1 MDKVTINEYD
11 ITNPNIKS
19 NKKIAFLSDV
29 HSDSNKFEQI
39 LEILYNSKIDILLI
53 GGDLVD
59 SLADHRKNI
68 AITDL
73 LIEFSK
79 YAFIFISEGNHDIVC
94 SGKKSELKFWSNIS
108 KINNIYLSEFPK
120 KGSTVSQ
127 WSIDNNIDIC
137 IINIPLSYY
146 IKKEEYN
153 DFNNQIRIMD
163 KTCLD
168 INKYNI
174 LLCHSPNNLV
184 KGDKINEY
192 IKEKNVNLILSGHM
206 HGGLIPN
213 CIRKNTYG
221 SGLIG
226 PYESLFPSYAY
237 GVIKDDNISILTTG
251 GVVKIVD
258 RNSGHLKSIL
268 DIIYP
273 PEIEILNLNNNKEN
287 GITKVKRKHR

>member
-11 ITNPNIKS
+11 ISSPNIS
-19 NKKIAFLSDV
+19 NNERFAFISDV
-29 HSDSNKFEQI
+29 HSDYIKFEQI
-39 LEILYNSKIDILLI
+39 LEILYNLKIDILLI
-53 GGDLVD
+53 GGDLID
-59 SLADHRKNI
+59 SLSDYRNNSIIK
-68 AITDL
+68 DL
-73 LIEFSK
+73 LMDFSK
-79 YAFIFISEGNHDIVC
+79 NAFIFISIGNHDIVS
-94 SGKKSELKFWSNIS
+94 SGKKDELDFWTDIS
-108 KINNIYLSEFPK
+108 KINNIFLSDFPK
-120 KGSTVSQ
+120 KGSTLSE
-127 WSIDNNIDIC
+127 WPFENDIEIC
-137 IINIPLSYY
+137 ILNLPLSHYL
-146 IKKEEYN
+146 KKEENTY
-153 DFNNQIRIMD
+153 FNKHITIMD
-163 KTCLD
+163 NLNLD
-168 INKYNI
+168 NRKYNI
-174 LLCHSPNNLV
+174 LLCHSPNNMIID
-184 KGDKINEY
+184 GKINEY
-192 IKEKNVNLILSGHM
+192 IKEKNINLILSGHM

-237 GVIKDDNISILTTG
+237 GVIKDNNISILTTG